1 MPNSKPLTA
10 YHVRIMPRAKR
21 DLAAIKHRIAAA
33 SSDAAS
39 RWYFTLKEAMRSLR
53 DNPNRCPVTPEN
65 VNLRH
70 LLYGNKPHV
79 YRVIYRVVENRKEVD
94 ILSVRHGAQR
104 PFTLM

>member
-1 MPNSKPLTA
+1 MAYRVKTTLRAEWDLT
-10 YHVRIMPRAKR
+10 VIEDRIDAR
-21 DLAAIKHRIAAA
+21 
-33 SSDAAS
+33 SSDAA
-39 RWYFTLKEAMRSLR
+39 RAWYLGLRAAIRSLH

-94 ILSVRHGAQR
+94 ILSIRHGAQR
-104 PFTLM
+104 EFTLM